1 MGRTEQAE
9 RYERYAA
16 ECVRLAQN
24 TADAAEKASL
34 IQMAEAWRRIANGGE
49 EPHQPSTG

>member
-1 MGRTEQAE
+1 MNRTEQAE

-24 TADAAEKASL
+24 TADAAERAGGPASSIRKRVTL
-34 IQMAEAWRRIANGGE
+34 FIIRDKPINRV
-49 EPHQPSTG
+49 